1 MSALKSDDLPTLG
14 KPTIPQDKFDI
25 GKSIGGDP
33 LFRKEEFP
41 YSDTRMAEKT
51 EKATPKKLKD
61 ARKKGQVAKSQDF
74 PSALTFVTAVSLTLY
89 LGSYLYDQL
98 GGFMVQ
104 LFMAAPQTDVQ
115 QTAPIYLK
123 EMIQVILYSSL
134 PIAGIVTLVGT
145 IVGFLVV
152 GPTFA
157 VEVFKPNPKKF
168 NPVDNLKQKF
178 KMKTLVELIKS
189 VLKIFGAAVLIFF
202 AVRYSVK
209 DLVATVALPPEVSL
223 IVFKKIIYKVVIW
236 IGIYFLL
243 IAIAD
248 LVYQRYNFA
257 KEMKMEKF
265 QVKQEYKDTEGHPE
279 IKSKR
284 RQIAQEIAYDEGTTN
299 IRRAKA
305 VVTNPHDVAV
315 AIGYEPEKYK
325 APWIIALGTEKRAEY
340 IINEA
345 EKHQIPIMR
354 NVPLAH
360 QLLDEGE
367 ANKFI
372 PETTYDAIG
381 EILLYVISLGTEGK

>member
-1 MSALKSDDLPTLG
+1 
-14 KPTIPQDKFDI
+14 
-25 GKSIGGDP
+25 
-33 LFRKEEFP
+33 
-41 YSDTRMAEKT
+41 MAEKT

-74 PSALTFVTAVSLTLY
+74 PSAITFVVAVSLTLFLGGY
-89 LGSYLYDQL
+89 LFDQI
-98 GGFMVQ
+98 GGFMIQ
-104 LFMAAPQTDVQ
+104 IFK
-115 QTAPIYLK
+115 TAPSTDLEMTAPFFLK
-123 EMIQVILYSSL
+123 EMIYVVLKTSL
-134 PIAGIVTLVGT
+134 PIAGMVALVGT
-145 IVGFLVV
+145 IVGFLIV

-189 VLKIFGAAVLIFF
+189 ILKIFGAAVLLFF
-202 AVRYSVK
+202 AVRNDVG
-209 DLVATVALPPEVSL
+209 DLVATVALHPAVSL

-236 IGIYFLL
+236 IGVYFLI
-243 IAIAD
+243 IAVAD

-265 QVKQEYKDTEGHPE
+265 EVKQEYKDTEGNPE

-299 IRRAKA
+299 IRRARA
-305 VVTNPHDVAV
+305 VITNPKDVAV
-315 AIGYEPEKYK
+315 AIGYQPEKYK
-325 APWIIALGTEKRAEY
+325 APWIIAMGTEKNAVG
-340 IINEA
+340 IISAA
-345 EKHQIPIMR
+345 EKYQIPIMR

-367 ANKFI
+367 VNKFI
-372 PETTYDAIG
+372 PETTYDSIG
-381 EILLYVISLGTEGK
+381 DILLYVISLRVEEGE

>member
-1 MSALKSDDLPTLG
+1 
-14 KPTIPQDKFDI
+14 
-25 GKSIGGDP
+25 
-33 LFRKEEFP
+33 
-41 YSDTRMAEKT
+41 MAEKT

-89 LGSYLYDQL
+89 MGGFLYDQI
-98 GGFMVQ
+98 GGYMIQ
-104 LFMAAPQTDVQ
+104 LFTAAPSTNLEV
-115 QTAPIYLK
+115 TAPFFLK
-123 EMIQVILYSSL
+123 EMIYVILKASL
-134 PIAGIVTLVGT
+134 PIAVIVAVVGT

-178 KMKTLVELIKS
+178 KMKTLIELIKS
-189 VLKIFGAAVLIFF
+189 VFKIFGAAVLIFL
-202 AVRYSVK
+202 AVRNSVG
-209 DLVATVALPPEVSL
+209 DIVATVALPPAASL

-236 IGIYFLL
+236 IGIYFLI

-248 LVYQRYNFA
+248 LVYQRYNFG

-265 QVKQEYKDTEGHPE
+265 EVKQEYKDTEGNPE

-305 VVTNPHDVAV
+305 VITNPKDIAI

-325 APWIIALGTEKRAEY
+325 APWIIAMGTEKNAVG
-340 IINEA
+340 IIVTA
-345 EKHQIPIMR
+345 EKFQIPIMR

-367 ANKFI
+367 VNKFI

-381 EILLYVISLGTEGK
+381 EILLYVISLRVEEGE